1 MVTKKFLLPFLLGLK
16 FNLATLLPL
25 ILGAIILI
33 SKKAAFLSKIALF
46 ISGMFGLGGIY
57 SLGALG
63 TGSLGGGFGGGYNPH
78 SFGYPPVIHDPGV
91 HHQHQ
96 FTSPYKVL
104 DNNTPRSEDP
114 PSDHFYDY
122 DKQHLKD
129 RASRVHEREFDF
141 DKKSSAAKYRSQ
153 RNFVWQTVDSS

>member
-1 MVTKKFLLPFLLGLK
+1 
-16 FNLATLLPL
+16 
-25 ILGAIILI
+25 
-33 SKKAAFLSKIALF
+33 
-46 ISGMFGLGGIY
+46 MFGLGGIY

-63 TGSLGGGFGGGYNPH
+63 TGGGFGGGYGGGYNQH
-78 SFGYPPVIHDPGV
+78 HGFGYPPVIHDPGIH
-91 HHQHQ
+91 HHQPQ

-153 RNFVWQTVDSS
+153 RNFVWQTADAS